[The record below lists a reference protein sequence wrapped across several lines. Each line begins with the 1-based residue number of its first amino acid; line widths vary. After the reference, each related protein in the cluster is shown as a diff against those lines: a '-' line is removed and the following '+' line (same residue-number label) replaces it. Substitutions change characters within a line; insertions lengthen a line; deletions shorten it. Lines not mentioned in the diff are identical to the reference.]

1 MILRRVL
8 MVPFEVLFKDH
19 LMGIR
24 SIALLVSGR
33 VIFDCLGGALCKF
46 W

>member
-8 MVPFEVLFKDH
+8 MVPFEVLFRDH
-19 LMGIR
+19 LRGIR
-24 SIALLVSGR
+24 RIALLVSGR
-33 VIFDCLGGALCKF
+33 VIFDGLGGALWKL